1 MSAGGAAG
9 ALTGEDKLHHQSQ
22 RLPKFLALRWS
33 VLTHPLSFPRGKQL
47 SASCCY
53 LLAAVHVT
61 ETSGEP

>member
-33 VLTHPLSFPRGKQL
+33 VLTHPLSFPRGKSYQL
-47 SASCCY
+47 PAVIS
-53 LLAAVHVT
+53 LLLFT
-61 ETSGEP
+61 